1 MPSVVVVDGNA
12 DLRFLISPLLRLD
25 GTLLSRLGRLGLKPT
40 RQIPPSD
47 ASRTYA

>member
-25 GTLLSRLGRLGLKPT
+25 GTLLSRAGQARAEAD
-40 RQIPPSD
+40 PSD
-47 ASRTYA
+47 PTV